1 MESDRTTQE
10 KGTDFQLVASSE
22 LTFDDFGAGWKIC
35 NNCNTDQPLDNFG
48 VEAKGRSGRKAVCKN
63 CVNKTLKRINAKLK
77 LSSDRID
84 RALEAAAYRIIRE
97 SM

>member
-1 MESDRTTQE
+1 MESDRTSQE
-10 KGTDFQLVASSE
+10 KGTDFQLVASS
-22 LTFDDFGAGWKIC
+22 DDDLGAGWKIC
-35 NNCNTDQPLDNFG
+35 SNCNTDQPLDNFW

-63 CVNKTLKRINAKLK
+63 CVNKTPKRINAKLK

-84 RALEAAAYRIIRE
+84 RALEAAAYRIIKE